1 MKDREFEKTVDS
13 TKLSGRLK
21 GVDMLKPE
29 KTATDEYMFIYI
41 HLHLPFCVQFCFFI
55 SKKLQRTQTGFKK
68 NRIGQGGD
76 MGHAGGFNRLELI

>member
-41 HLHLPFCVQFCFFI
+41 HLHLPFCVQFCFLI
-55 SKKLQRTQTGFKK
+55 SKKLQRTQVSRKTGLA
-68 NRIGQGGD
+68 RGGD
-76 MGHAGGFNRLELI
+76 IGHAGGFNRLELI